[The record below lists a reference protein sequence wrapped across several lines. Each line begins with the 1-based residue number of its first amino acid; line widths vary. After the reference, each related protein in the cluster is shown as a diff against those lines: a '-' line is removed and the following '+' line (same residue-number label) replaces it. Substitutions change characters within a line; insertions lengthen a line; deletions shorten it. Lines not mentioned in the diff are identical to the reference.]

1 MEQYQ
6 IYATTDGKHIGRTF
20 TVDELNKSIDILGID
35 EGHRISQY
43 ETIRKSG
50 NKIRVSN
57 VNYTLKGIKL

>member
-1 MEQYQ
+1 MERYQ

-20 TVDELNKSIDILGID
+20 TLDELNKRIDILGIN
-35 EGHRISQY
+35 EGHRISEY
-43 ETIRKSG
+43 EHIKKTG